1 MELLDLDT
9 AAGHKP
15 DLGPAHFRILSVERK
30 FRALKIGA
38 YLCQFV
44 SMKPVASSF
53 YRTVA
58 EREPLSHMCWA

>member
-9 AAGHKP
+9 AAGHQQ

-38 YLCQFV
+38 YICQFV
-44 SMKPVASSF
+44 SMKINRIFLVSYCRRA
-53 YRTVA
+53 
-58 EREPLSHMCWA
+58 